1 MNPDNVQPDQPP
13 QLTHDQIVAQ
23 MQNQINTLQQQIQN
37 STQAYNQLRATSLGN
52 LRTGKPDKFDGKH
65 VRSWITSIEN
75 VFSTLPEQPTEIS
88 KVKYAISFMSG
99 EALQWWELMMINQ
112 VVINSFED
120 FKKELLNHFEPINRE
135 LNARKMLSE
144 LKQMGKFSSVRDYNI
159 EFSKW
164 LLQIP
169 TMAIA
174 EQLFHYSQ
182 GLKNRIRIEVERSE
196 ATSLQEAM
204 RLADRID
211 NLFSSGNRSFWG
223 TNSNGIKEGYN
234 GPTPMQIGNINQYK
248 TNSNQYIRKNTL
260 SPSERKRRIEKNLC
274 FVCGKKGCMAR
285 NHYKQHHNKHRNNYA
300 KN

>member
-13 QLTHDQIVAQ
+13 QLTPEQVIQQ
-23 MQNQINTLQQQIQN
+23 MQNQIAALQQQIQT
-37 STQAYNQLRATSLGN
+37 STQAYNQLRSNNAGN

-75 VFSTLPEQPTEIS
+75 VFSTLPEQPTEIA

-99 EALQWWELMMINQ
+99 EALQWWELMIINQ
-112 VVINSFED
+112 VVLNSFED
-120 FKKELLNHFEPINRE
+120 FKTELLKHFEPINRE

-144 LKQMGKFSSVRDYNI
+144 LKQMGKFSSVREYNK

-174 EQLFHYSQ
+174 EQIFHYSQ
-182 GLKNRIRIEVERSE
+182 GLKTRVRIEVERSE
-196 ATSLQEAM
+196 AISLQEAM

-211 NLFSSGNRSFWG
+211 SLFNSGNRSFWG
-223 TNSNGIKEGYN
+223 ISSNGNRGN
-234 GPTPMQIGNINQYK
+234 DGPTPMQIGNINHYR
-248 TNSNQYIRKNTL
+248 TNNNQYRTNNL
-260 SPSERKRRIEKNLC
+260 SPSERKRRMENNLC
-274 FVCGKKGCMAR
+274 FVCGKKGCIAR
-285 NHYKQHHNKHRNNYA
+285 NHYKQHHNKHRNNFT